1 MQLADYFLDKEQFAQ
16 AEYCLF
22 AGLSLIPSG
31 NMNQSALSNEM
42 EESKHNVTTT
52 SVGLG
57 TVGFPEEIDKLRADF
72 DMQLGR
78 YYLIRL
84 KFAVHHFGK
93 NIEEVDP

>member
-1 MQLADYFLDKEQFAQ
+1 MQLADYFLDREQFAQ

-22 AGLSLIPSG
+22 AGLSLIPAG
-31 NMNQSALSNEM
+31 NMNQSADSI

-57 TVGFPEEIDKLRADF
+57 SVGFPEEIDKLRADF

-84 KFAVHHFGK
+84 KFSVHHFGK
-93 NIEEVDP
+93 KLE